1 MRRIAGVYLVAGLC
15 LVGSCADEGD
25 SQEQT
30 LEPTSEETDDGSTT
44 TAKDKATTTT
54 TTEPPAET
62 DLNAVV
68 LQLEEMPTGYAVDAS
83 ADDETGD
90 DDICGEDPTE
100 DVPADEEAKV
110 SFTAGDFGPFASS
123 IVAQYSDEMTAAEFM
138 DATTG
143 AFENCREFTDPD
155 DGTAYTFSGLAFPD
169 LGDDTFAIRM
179 TADSDFGSAAADLV
193 YVRVGDRVMLT
204 GNLAFGSVDSEL
216 TEEWSRLVAGR
227 M

>member
-100 DVPADEEAKV
+100 DVRRDL
-110 SFTAGDFGPFASS
+110 SGSDSS
-123 IVAQYSDEMTAAEFM
+123 QRRRFLRGRRRA
-138 DATTG
+138 
-143 AFENCREFTDPD
+143 R
-155 DGTAYTFSGLAFPD
+155 
-169 LGDDTFAIRM
+169 
-179 TADSDFGSAAADLV
+179 GSA
-193 YVRVGDRVMLT
+193 RDRL
-204 GNLAFGSVDSEL
+204 GALANR
-216 TEEWSRLVAGR
+216 WVAGAPGGLDPNR
-227 M
+227 RPEAFDRCASQTATDRLARV